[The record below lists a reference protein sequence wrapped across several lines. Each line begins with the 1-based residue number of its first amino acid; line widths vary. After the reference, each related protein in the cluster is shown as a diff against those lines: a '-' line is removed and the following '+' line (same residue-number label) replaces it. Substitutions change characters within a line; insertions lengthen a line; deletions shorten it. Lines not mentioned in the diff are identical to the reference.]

1 MRSKRKSRVAACD
14 AKRMLIARGVD
25 MKEDFHALPSSQVDI
40 VLDVAK
46 AAGYR
51 KSKSAPGSKAR
62 MFFSFLQKKKGC

>member
-1 MRSKRKSRVAACD
+1 MAKRKNRIPACE
-14 AKRMLIARGVD
+14 AKRLLQARGVD
-25 MKEDFHALPSSQVDI
+25 LKEDFHALRSSDVSI

-62 MFFSFLQKKKGC
+62 MFFSYLQRKRGC